1 MADEPLLRIERKDGI
16 MLVTFAQPVALDSR
30 RIEAMEQEFSRLLAS
45 ADSQRIIL
53 DFASVQLI
61 GSQALGVLLNVRRQL
76 DETGGTLFIS
86 GVDPKLYRVFRV
98 TQLDGLFEFF
108 PDTESA
114 IDRFGSQES

>member
-1 MADEPLLRIERKDGI
+1 MADEPLLQIERKDGI
-16 MLVTFAQPVALDSR
+16 ALVTFAQPVALDSR
-30 RIEAMEQEFSRLLAS
+30 RIEAMEQEFNQLLAS
-45 ADSQRIIL
+45 TDSQQIIL
-53 DFASVQLI
+53 DFSSVQMI

-108 PDTESA
+108 PDNESA
-114 IDRFGSQES
+114 VARFRSQES

>member
-1 MADEPLLRIERKDGI
+1 MADESLLQIERKEGVA
-16 MLVTFAQPVALDSR
+16 LVTFAQPVALDSR
-30 RIEAMEQEFSRLLAS
+30 QIEAMEQEFSQLLAS
-45 ADSQRIIL
+45 ADSQRIVL
-53 DFASVQLI
+53 DFSSVQLI

-76 DETGGTLFIS
+76 DENGGTLLIS

-114 IDRFGSQES
+114 VARFQA